1 MILFHGS
8 NTDILRIDLSKCKPY
23 KDFGKGFYLTTIR
36 DQAERMAVR
45 VARMFGGI
53 PMVNV
58 YEFDNS
64 IMSKH
69 ILRFT
74 LKELYLTLKKREN
87 TMSKQEQLIEYITS
101 DLVSFIMEDSKI
113 PLNEALQRLYT
124 SQTFA
129 KLNDVETG
137 LYLESPLYVYDIYK
151 TEKEFGHIVQQE
163 I

>member
-1 MILFHGS
+1 
-8 NTDILRIDLSKCKPY
+8 
-23 KDFGKGFYLTTIR
+23 
-36 DQAERMAVR
+36 
-45 VARMFGGI
+45 
-53 PMVNV
+53 
-58 YEFDNS
+58 
-64 IMSKH
+64 
-69 ILRFT
+69 
-74 LKELYLTLKKREN
+74 
-87 TMSKQEQLIEYITS
+87 MSKQEQLIEYITS

>member
-1 MILFHGS
+1 
-8 NTDILRIDLSKCKPY
+8 
-23 KDFGKGFYLTTIR
+23 
-36 DQAERMAVR
+36 
-45 VARMFGGI
+45 
-53 PMVNV
+53 
-58 YEFDNS
+58 
-64 IMSKH
+64 
-69 ILRFT
+69 
-74 LKELYLTLKKREN
+74 
-87 TMSKQEQLIEYITS
+87 MSKQELLIEYITS

-113 PLNEALQRLYT
+113 SLSEALQRLYL

>member
-1 MILFHGS
+1 
-8 NTDILRIDLSKCKPY
+8 
-23 KDFGKGFYLTTIR
+23 
-36 DQAERMAVR
+36 
-45 VARMFGGI
+45 
-53 PMVNV
+53 
-58 YEFDNS
+58 
-64 IMSKH
+64 
-69 ILRFT
+69 
-74 LKELYLTLKKREN
+74 
-87 TMSKQEQLIEYITS
+87 MSKQEQLIEYITS

-113 PLNEALQRLYT
+113 PLNEALQLLYT

>member
-1 MILFHGS
+1 
-8 NTDILRIDLSKCKPY
+8 
-23 KDFGKGFYLTTIR
+23 
-36 DQAERMAVR
+36 
-45 VARMFGGI
+45 
-53 PMVNV
+53 
-58 YEFDNS
+58 
-64 IMSKH
+64 
-69 ILRFT
+69 
-74 LKELYLTLKKREN
+74 
-87 TMSKQEQLIEYITS
+87 MSKQEQLIEYITS

-113 PLNEALQRLYT
+113 PLNEALQQLYT

>member
-1 MILFHGS
+1 
-8 NTDILRIDLSKCKPY
+8 
-23 KDFGKGFYLTTIR
+23 
-36 DQAERMAVR
+36 
-45 VARMFGGI
+45 
-53 PMVNV
+53 
-58 YEFDNS
+58 
-64 IMSKH
+64 
-69 ILRFT
+69 
-74 LKELYLTLKKREN
+74 
-87 TMSKQEQLIEYITS
+87 MSKQEQLIEYITS

-113 PLNEALQRLYT
+113 PLNEALQRFYT

>member
-1 MILFHGS
+1 
-8 NTDILRIDLSKCKPY
+8 
-23 KDFGKGFYLTTIR
+23 
-36 DQAERMAVR
+36 
-45 VARMFGGI
+45 
-53 PMVNV
+53 
-58 YEFDNS
+58 
-64 IMSKH
+64 
-69 ILRFT
+69 
-74 LKELYLTLKKREN
+74 
-87 TMSKQEQLIEYITS
+87 MSKQEQLIEYITS

-113 PLNEALQRLYT
+113 SLNEALQQLYT